1 MSDTPM
7 HYEVDLSTGE
17 HILRPYTPA
26 EIAERDQM
34 AAKAEEERQTREAA
48 AQAKADALLSAQAK
62 LAALGLTGEEVSA
75 ITNQ

>member
-7 HYEVDLSTGE
+7 HYEVNLETGE
-17 HILRPYTPA
+17 HILRPYTAA

-34 AAKAEEERQTREAA
+34 AAQAEEDRQAREAE

-62 LAALGLTGEEVSA
+62 LAAMGLTGEEVAA
-75 ITNQ
+75 ITQQ